1 MSKKT
6 LMVLAILALAA
17 IPALAGQPAAK
28 QTPQFPASDVYTIHS
43 RPSFNV
49 TVGDR
54 VEVVTCKAELRLR
67 TGKPYVASDGMRR
80 VDLEILDWKADGYS
94 ELLGGDL
101 HFRMEQGMPMRDPS
115 FVKSYQAWN
124 PEKPLDFPAHAQFAM
139 PYQLETPF
147 GKINGLYGLTSGS
160 ITSFPPQHNA
170 IFTMKKGDTAEI
182 VAALLP
188 ESISSL
194 SAAGEVTPV
203 NVTVRPSACMDG
215 VEDSSGATT
224 KSGSSTK

>member
-1 MSKKT
+1 MRKN
-6 LMVLAILALAA
+6 LFLVAILLLAA
-17 IPALAGQPAAK
+17 IPVVAAEIM
-28 QTPQFPASDVYTIHS
+28 TEFPASDVYTIHS
-43 RPSFNV
+43 RPSFNI

-67 TGKPYVASDGMRR
+67 TGTPYVAEDGSRR
-80 VDLEILDWKADGYS
+80 VDLQILDWKADGHS

-101 HFRMEQGMPMRDPS
+101 HFRMEKGRPMRDAS
-115 FVKSYQAWN
+115 FVKSYQLWN
-124 PEKPLDFPAHAQFAM
+124 PEKPMDFPAQAQFAM
-139 PYQLETPF
+139 PYELETPF

-188 ESISSL
+188 ESISSM

-203 NVTVRPSACMDG
+203 KVTVRPSACADDG
-215 VEDSSGATT
+215 AAGTIQQ
-224 KSGSSTK
+224 